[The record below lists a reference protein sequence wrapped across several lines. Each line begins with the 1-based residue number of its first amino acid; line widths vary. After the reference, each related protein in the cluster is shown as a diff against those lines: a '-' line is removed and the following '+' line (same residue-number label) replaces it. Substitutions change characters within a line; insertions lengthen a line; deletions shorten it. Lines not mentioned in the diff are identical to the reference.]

1 MSDTFQ
7 PLRYGSKEALRERF
21 PGITRV
27 CEIRGLRFALV
38 GHANVR
44 EDLRR
49 KFPYEVDGHYAQIRL
64 TLGEHA
70 IESLQVITRQQ
81 NPRFDSVEKD
91 RAEAVDWIA
100 DVAGNI
106 GCAVWEIMHL
116 RTLVAEIHVE
126 LENQIQKAIAE
137 RDAGVL

>member
-1 MSDTFQ
+1 MSNTFQ

-21 PGITRV
+21 PAITRT

-38 GHANVR
+38 GRANVR

-49 KFPYEVDGHYAQIRL
+49 KFPYEVDDHYAQISL

-70 IESLQVITRQQ
+70 IESLQVITRPV
-81 NPRFDSVEKD
+81 NARLDSVEKS
-91 RAEAVDWIA
+91 RAEAVDWIT

-116 RTLVAEIHVE
+116 RTVVAEIHVE
-126 LENQIQKAIAE
+126 LCNQTQKAIAE